1 MTTDG
6 EHCPIFPNYRPT
18 VLPDHFDAKSKVL
31 ERFKSYRLVYLSNE
45 FDQNRGVCEFLNF
58 SPLDDTLSKSSQTNA
73 NDDDDM
79 PRSVGESN
87 SEEYTE
93 VDSES
98 GSDVDDEDP
107 SIITRYVISEQSGN

>member
-1 MTTDG
+1 MWFW
-6 EHCPIFPNYRPT
+6 EILRFHSFQWIA
-18 VLPDHFDAKSKVL
+18 HFFQL
-31 ERFKSYRLVYLSNE
+31 FKSALPGDEWTIELN
-45 FDQNRGVCEFLNF
+45 FVCEFLNF

-107 SIITRYVISEQSGN
+107 SIIKRHVISEQSGN

>member
-1 MTTDG
+1 ML
-6 EHCPIFPNYRPT
+6 FNYFEP
-18 VLPDHFDAKSKVL
+18 KSKVL

-107 SIITRYVISEQSGN
+107 NLLIVHVKYPTANGRYQFILYF